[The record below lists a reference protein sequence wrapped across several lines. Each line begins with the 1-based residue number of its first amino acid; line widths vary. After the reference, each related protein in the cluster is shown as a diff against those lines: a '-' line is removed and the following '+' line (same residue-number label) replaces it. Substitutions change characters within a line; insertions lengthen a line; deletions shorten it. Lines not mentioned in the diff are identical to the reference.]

1 MRMPVR
7 LLRQIFSV
15 LLVVAYV
22 SATIVAVAP
31 AAQRRAA
38 WPMAGGMTMMHG
50 RRHGRHDADARAKA

>member
-7 LLRQIFSV
+7 LLRQIFSA

-31 AAQRRAA
+31 AGERRA
-38 WPMAGGMTMMHG
+38 GHG
-50 RRHGRHDADARAKA
+50 Q